1 MASSCEVEF
10 SFDYKSRGES
20 KQLRTSLPIPYNGNI
35 RETAARLMTINEV
48 PSHLFEE
55 ELFTALE
62 SFISEETRKWRDRIG
77 DDAILKAFEGGV
89 SLPIAFIHTNII
101 SI

>member
-20 KQLRTSLPIPYNGNI
+20 KELRASLPIPYEGNI
-35 RETAARLMTINEV
+35 RETAARLMTINEI

-55 ELFTALE
+55 DLVTALE
-62 SFISEETRKWRDRIG
+62 VFISEEMRKWRDSIG

-89 SLPIAFIHTNII
+89 SIILACIHANIL